1 MASSIGWTARSEYEH
16 ELGAP
21 VAVPLVC
28 RRCLLL
34 NVELLLYKHI
44 SRASI
49 KQSVDGFD
57 VVRLSNASRKVCSP
71 LSLSILGN
79 MLTTSNYTRIDEFR
93 IIDAML
99 NWGARFENRGSD
111 ISLKLRRN
119 IA

>member
-1 MASSIGWTARSEYEH
+1 MVSSIGWTARSEYEH

-49 KQSVDGFD
+49 KHSIDGLD
-57 VVRLSNASRKVCSP
+57 VERLSNASCKVCSP
-71 LSLSILGN
+71 CSLSIFGN
-79 MLTTSNYTRIDEFR
+79 MLMTSNDTRI
-93 IIDAML
+93 ASC
-99 NWGARFENRGSD
+99 GSPLELMSS
-111 ISLKLRRN
+111 INSKR
-119 IA
+119 